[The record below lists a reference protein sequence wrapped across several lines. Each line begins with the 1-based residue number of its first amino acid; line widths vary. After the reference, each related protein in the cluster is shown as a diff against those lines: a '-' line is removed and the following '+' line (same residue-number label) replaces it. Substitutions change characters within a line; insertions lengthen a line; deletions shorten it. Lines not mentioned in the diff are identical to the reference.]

1 MRLPT
6 DVRARVLALGL
17 TALLAACGRFGGD
30 DTPRFESTS
39 SATVERSSTGPEAD
53 FPVVLGEPYTVNGT
67 LYTPVDTLNYDEV
80 GYAVADPSGGNGVTV
95 AHRTLP
101 MPSYVEITALDT
113 GKTVLARVERR
124 GPMSGNGVVGLSAGA
139 KAQLEVAENAPVRIR
154 RVNPPEV
161 DRAQLRMGQMAPLRM
176 ETPKSL
182 LAVLKRKLANNASVS
197 LASAKQQSAA
207 SVAPNAASPA
217 KVASGTK
224 ELPPIAALPKRK
236 APPSVAAKPPVRV
249 ATTPMK
255 SGNATDFEKAF
266 TGERKAVK
274 SYPLAPIGNARQV
287 SEVAPMPTVRSA
299 PRQVSAAPRTAQ
311 KAEIPADGDFVVQA
325 AAFSSKA
332 NADKLANSIDGFV
345 EKSGRFYRVRKG
357 PFVSRGQAEAALA
370 KVRAAGYKDA
380 RVYKAG

>member
-30 DTPRFESTS
+30 DAPRFA
-39 SATVERSSTGPEAD
+39 SAANAAAERISTGPEAD

-80 GYAVADPSGGNGVTV
+80 GYAAADPSGGNGVTV

-101 MPSYVEITALDT
+101 MPSYVEITALET
-113 GKTVLARVERR
+113 GKTILARVERR
-124 GPMSGNGVVGLSAGA
+124 GPMTGNGVVGLSAGA
-139 KAQLEVAENAPVRIR
+139 KAQLAVTDNAPIRIR

-161 DRAQLRMGQMAPLRM
+161 DRAQLRTGQMAPLRM

-182 LAVLKRKLANNASVS
+182 LTVLKRKLANNTSVS
-197 LASAKQQSAA
+197 LASANQQAAPKAA
-207 SVAPNAASPA
+207 SRPASPMTGA
-217 KVASGTK
+217 TGTK
-224 ELPPIAALPKRK
+224 ELPPLAALPTPK
-236 APPSVAAKPPVRV
+236 AMPAAAKPPARV
-249 ATTPMK
+249 AANPANRRT
-255 SGNATDFEKAF
+255 ATDFENAF
-266 TGERKAVK
+266 TRERKAVT
-274 SYPLAPIGNARQV
+274 SYPLAPIAGTRAI
-287 SEVAPMPTVRSA
+287 SKAAPAAVVRPAPETVRTS
-299 PRQVSAAPRTAQ
+299 P
-311 KAEIPADGDFVVQA
+311 EPATKIEKPTSGDFVIQA
-325 AAFSSKA
+325 AAFSNKA
-332 NADKLANSIDGFV
+332 NADRLANTIDGFV